1 MIIHILIVILAFM
14 YCLFLSCALSQR
26 KYKIALPG
34 YFLIGGGLL
43 SFKFSPQ
50 FAIKTHEKNIDLLDI
65 TELTELMDRIY
76 NLSII
81 SFWIIGI
88 GLAFSFLANL
98 YITFRFRNAI
108 FPFLWRRNNQ

>member
-1 MIIHILIVILAFM
+1 MVILAFM

-26 KYKIALPG
+26 KYKMALPG

-43 SFKFSPQ
+43 FFKFSPQ
-50 FAIKTHEKNIDLLDI
+50 FAIKTHEKDVDLLVI
-65 TELTELMDRIY
+65 TELTDLMDRIY

-81 SFWIIGI
+81 SFWMIGI
-88 GLAFSFLANL
+88 GLALSFLANL
-98 YITFRFRNAI
+98 YITFRLRNAI